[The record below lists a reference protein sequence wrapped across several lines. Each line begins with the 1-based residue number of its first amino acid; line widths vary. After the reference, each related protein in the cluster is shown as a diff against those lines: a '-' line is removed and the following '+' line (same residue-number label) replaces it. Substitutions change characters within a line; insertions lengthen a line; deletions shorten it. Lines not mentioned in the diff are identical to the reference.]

1 MARKMQ
7 QQHFSFNSALGKK
20 GDRKK
25 KIKPSPSSRWTC
37 PPIKSAD
44 ACRGKIYGNEA
55 IFSVFLQLSG
65 TARTQPATS
74 LLTSLNPDFR
84 AGCACLP
91 HHYYFTVSIAKL
103 TLAVFPVELFKETQ
117 FLFSCSVPAECL
129 FQKTLSELDW
139 LVTEAPCCHPRE
151 KTAAKR

>member
-1 MARKMQ
+1 MQ

-20 GDRKK
+20 GREK

-44 ACRGKIYGNEA
+44 ACGGKIYGNEA

-65 TARTQPATS
+65 AARTQPATS
-74 LLTSLNPDFR
+74 LLTSPNPDFR

-91 HHYYFTVSIAKL
+91 HHYYFTVFVAKL
-103 TLAVFPVELFKETQ
+103 TFAVFPVELFKGT
-117 FLFSCSVPAECL
+117 LFFFVCVSVP
-129 FQKTLSELDW
+129 LSNVYFKKHFLRLTD
-139 LVTEAPCCHPRE
+139 LLRKRIAATRE
-151 KTAAKR
+151 K